1 MYLAKNKVYSKL
13 QAIGIAAAGSVL
25 LPALFMV
32 VGMNSKALAQEE
44 EQEMNSIDEEKT
56 IGKILNLYGKEMGSV
71 DSKGNIANAFGSPL
85 GSVDSN
91 GTIYNVS
98 KIEIGKVAA
107 DGTVFNQSGT
117 VMGSVNNKGEVFNV
131 SGTKMGEIK
140 GESDKNKT
148 GGAARLVLLKN
159 K

>member
-1 MYLAKNKVYSKL
+1 MYSAKNKVYSKL
-13 QAIGIAAAGSVL
+13 LAIGIAAAGSVL

-44 EQEMNSIDEEKT
+44 EQEMNAVEEEKPS
-56 IGKILNLYGKEMGSV
+56 GKILNLYGKEMGSV
-71 DSKGNIANAFGSPL
+71 DSSGNIANAFGSPL
-85 GSVDSN
+85 GSVDSK

-107 DGTVFNQSGT
+107 DGTVYNQSGT

-131 SGTKMGEIK
+131 SGIKMGEVK
-140 GESDKNKT
+140 GESDVNKT
-148 GGAARLVLLKN
+148 GGAARLILLQSK
-159 K
+159 